1 MSHTQLLEKNIEYL
15 PVVYLTSSMKQLY
28 EQCEGLSKKK
38 FHSILITGESG
49 TGKELLAKSIHY
61 SRSPNAPFITMNC
74 INLPF
79 DHFEEKINA
88 CMSALDFSGSN
99 GNRPR
104 HAPESTLFLGDLS
117 KLEVNVK
124 QDLLELLSTKIKAM
138 GKNGGAPVR
147 LIFSSKEP
155 LPKTSTPTKGS
166 ASVALFNPYQLTILP
181 LRNRRDDI
189 NPLATFFMDKYSK
202 EYGKDIGGIHS
213 RAMALLE
220 KHDWPEN
227 VSELRDVMENA
238 VLLADGPLITKD
250 DIRFNISKKAIAL
263 ESFLSREDFFTLE
276 EIEHIY
282 INTVLR
288 RLNNNKSKTAKVL
301 GVSRNTLQRRID
313 TNEKPPARKKRRKNK
328 NQPRL
333 L

>member
-1 MSHTQLLEKNIEYL
+1 MTRTQLLEKNIEYL
-15 PVVYLTSSMKQLY
+15 PVVYLTNSLKQLY
-28 EQCEGLSKKK
+28 QQCRGLSKKK
-38 FHSILITGESG
+38 HHSIMITGERG

-61 SRSPNAPFITMNC
+61 SHCPNAPFVTMNC

-79 DHFEEKINA
+79 DHCEEKINT
-88 CMSALDFSGSN
+88 CFSALQTPADNSN
-99 GNRPR
+99 
-104 HAPESTLFLGDLS
+104 HTAPSPEATLYLRDLG
-117 KLEVNVK
+117 KLEEEVK
-124 QDLLELLSTKIKAM
+124 QSLLGLLSEKIQSLK
-138 GKNGGAPVR
+138 KNGVSPIR

-155 LPKTSTPTKGS
+155 LPETKSRLKDSTSVT
-166 ASVALFNPYQLTILP
+166 LFNPYQLTILP
-181 LRNRRDDI
+181 LRNRQDDI
-189 NPLATFFMDKYSK
+189 KPLTTFFIDKFSK

-213 RAMALLE
+213 RALAQLE
-220 KHDWPEN
+220 SYDWPEN
-227 VSELRDVMENA
+227 VSELRDVIENA

-288 RLNNNKSKTAKVL
+288 RLKNNKSKTAKVL
-301 GVSRNTLQRRID
+301 GVSRNTLQRRIE
-313 TNEKPPARKKRRKNK
+313 TSEKQPARKKRRKNQ

>member
-15 PVVYLTSSMKQLY
+15 PVVYLTSSLKQLY
-28 EQCEGLSKKK
+28 QQCEGLSKKK

-61 SRSPNAPFITMNC
+61 SRSPNAPFVTMNC

-79 DHFEEKINA
+79 DHFEEKIDS
-88 CMSALDFSGSN
+88 CISALGIPDN
-99 GNRPR
+99 DGNQSLP
-104 HAPESTLFLGDLS
+104 APESTLFLRDLG
-117 KLEVNVK
+117 KLEPKVK
-124 QDLLELLSTKIKAM
+124 HELLELLSAKIQTM
-138 GKNGGAPVR
+138 RKNGDSPAR

-155 LPKTSTPTKGS
+155 SKTSAQTQDS

-181 LRNRRDDI
+181 LRSRRDDI
-189 NPLATFFMDKYSK
+189 KPLANFFMDKYSK
-202 EYGKDIGGIHS
+202 EYGKDVGRIHS

-220 KHDWPEN
+220 KYDWPEN

-238 VLLADGPLITKD
+238 VLLAEGPLITKD
-250 DIRFNISKKAIAL
+250 DIRFNISKRAIAL

-288 RLNNNKSKTAKVL
+288 RLNYNKSKTAKVL
-301 GVSRNTLQRRID
+301 GMSRNTLQRRIETD
-313 TNEKPPARKKRRKNK
+313 EKPPARKKRRKNQ